1 MISYVTNVSSF
12 HQNLQ
17 KLSKFCIILLTN
29 KLTNTTENITSLTEK
44 MGNNNNNNNNNW
56 DDIYSAVIMT
66 TGSLREFTQFI

>member
-44 MGNNNNNNNNNW
+44 MGNNNNW